1 MRFDDLVFVTSN
13 PGKLREAEA
22 VLGRSLDHSGLELPE
37 LQTLDLEEVVRAKA
51 KAAWE
56 RLGRPVLV
64 EDTGLEL
71 AGLGGFPGPLVRWL
85 LTSVGPEGICRIAE
99 CFEDPR
105 VTARCLVCATDG
117 SAEVFGEG
125 IVEGTIARAPRG
137 EGGFGWDSV
146 FVPTDGGDRSY
157 GEMSEEEKNRI
168 SHRHKAFIALRDA
181 LAAHPSDTRS

>member
-1 MRFDDLVFVTSN
+1 LIRLDDLVFVTSN

-22 VLGRSLDHSGLELPE
+22 VLGRPLDHSEVDLPE
-37 LQTLDLEEVVRAKA
+37 LQTLDLEEVVRGKA
-51 KAAWE
+51 RAAWE

-85 LTSVGPEGICRIAE
+85 LTSVGPEGICRIAA

-117 SAEVFGEG
+117 SVEVFGEG
-125 IVEGTIARAPRG
+125 VVEGAIANAPQG

-146 FVPTDGGDRSY
+146 FVPSDGGGLSY

-168 SHRHKAFIALRDA
+168 SHRHKAFVALRDA
-181 LAAHPSDTRS
+181 LAADQPGA